1 MWVIWREKAVK
12 INPEIINNIHI
23 MKQDQKADKKTE
35 GVDKQQQKAA
45 DIISL
50 ENKHAS
56 KSHVDN
62 VDQAKTLMSKVLK
75 DLPSNTSGLYD
86 LNLQRAINL
95 VR

>member
-1 MWVIWREKAVK
+1 MK

-23 MKQDQKADKKTE
+23 IKQDQKADKKTQ
-35 GVDKQQQKAA
+35 GVSKQQQKIA
-45 DIISL
+45 DVISL

-62 VDQAKTLMSKVLK
+62 VDQAKTLLSKVLK

-86 LNLQRAINL
+86 LNLQQVMSLFR
-95 VR
+95 

>member
-1 MWVIWREKAVK
+1 MK

-23 MKQDQKADKKTE
+23 IKQDQKADKKTQ
-35 GVDKQQQKAA
+35 GVSKQQQKIA
-45 DIISL
+45 DVISL

-62 VDQAKTLMSKVLK
+62 VDQAKTLLSKVLK

-86 LNLQRAINL
+86 LNLQQVMSLIR
-95 VR
+95 